1 MKRTIIACF
10 GIMLSVLAGM
20 ANANGIKVSSATF
33 AAPEWEG
40 YTNKD
45 GTGLYWDVLKAVYEP
60 EGIRLRLKNMPW
72 ARAMKLVTKYR
83 VVDGIVG
90 EYGDSK
96 ENLLFP
102 EAPIDVEYLAV
113 IYRQDSG
120 IDWQGR
126 DSLSGKTVS
135 WRRDY
140 DLIPESE
147 MDFTLKE
154 VVRPEKAM
162 ALIEIGDIDF
172 FIDEYDEIE
181 NMLAAEG
188 MDESEFVI
196 EDLPPGKDV
205 FTGFVNHAK
214 SQQLIDIYN
223 RRIKELAD
231 NGELEKIYLKWEV
244 DMPANLLALLNQ

>member
-1 MKRTIIACF
+1 MKRAIITCL
-10 GIMLSVLAGM
+10 GIVLSAVMTLAH
-20 ANANGIKVSSATF
+20 ASEIKVSSATF

-45 GTGLYWDVLKAVYEP
+45 GTGLYWEVLKAVYEP

-83 VVDGIVG
+83 VLDGIVG
-90 EYGDSK
+90 EYRDTE

-102 EAPIDVEYLAV
+102 AAPIDVEYLAV
-113 IYRQDSG
+113 IHRKDTD

-126 DSLSGKTVS
+126 GTLTGKTVS

-140 DLIPESE
+140 DLIPESDI
-147 MDFTLKE
+147 DFTLKE
-154 VVRPEKAM
+154 VVRPAKAM
-162 ALIEIGDIDF
+162 ALLEIGDIDF

-188 MDESEFVI
+188 LDESEYVI

-223 RRIKELAD
+223 RRIKEMTG

-244 DMPANLLALLNQ
+244 DMPSNLQALMAQ